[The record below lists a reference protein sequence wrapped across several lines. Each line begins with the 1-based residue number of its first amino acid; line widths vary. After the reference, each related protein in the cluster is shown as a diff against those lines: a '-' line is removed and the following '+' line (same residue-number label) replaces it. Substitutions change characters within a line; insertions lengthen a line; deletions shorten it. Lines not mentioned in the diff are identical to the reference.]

1 MGKNRTTSSESRC
14 GSKGLSGL
22 FVFGLGLFLFFL
34 FFMDVKILLCLLS
47 KKKEPM

>member
-1 MGKNRTTSSESRC
+1 MGKNRTTIGESRY

-22 FVFGLGLFLFFL
+22 FVFGLGLFLFLL
-34 FFMDVKILLCLLS
+34 FFKDVKILCLLS